1 MKSIKSKLL
10 LTLIP
15 VMIVALVAVS
25 WVNHN
30 KAKEFLVKDFEEKAF
45 LQLELIKS
53 TIADDLTI
61 HMERIK
67 NIAKDANL
75 QGDSRFIKQ
84 SILRERNTEY
94 PEYST
99 FFIANNNG
107 EAFTVDGKSL
117 NVKDSLYFQKI
128 MKENQ
133 EIAVSDPIV
142 TKLSDEQVI
151 VIAAPI
157 KMFNRPMGIV
167 AATLPL
173 TELTKMTEDIKVSE
187 TGYTTILQADG
198 MFITHPNEEL
208 AMKKKLHELDV
219 PELVQ
224 AQNDLEAGKAGTQ
237 NYVFEGEE
245 RYVYYDKIPIIG
257 WSALSVVPVKEA
269 TSQLSYLATLSFV
282 TAAIVIAFC
291 ILIIFIFSSR
301 LVRPIQ
307 KLSSLTTN
315 LAEGDLTI
323 KVENH
328 TNDEVGLLGQ
338 NFNTMVEKIQGMLS
352 KVQEVAN
359 HVKQSSDTLCV
370 SSEDTKNSAEQ
381 VAVTISELATG
392 TNDIANSVT
401 STTNQITTMLNTVD
415 QIASFTDEVIETS
428 EESRNAAKKGHT
440 FSAEAL
446 QKMDE
451 MNHTVLET
459 SEIIGKLDKQSKQI
473 GNIVEMITNIAGQT
487 NLLALNASI
496 EAARAG
502 EHGKGFAVVA
512 EEVRKLAVETT
523 SSADQI
529 SMLINKT
536 QEESHR
542 AVKAAE
548 RGTKVVEEG
557 TQTVIQTT
565 EVFDEIS
572 THVDEVLG
580 RNKEIHEAIQL
591 LKDTG
596 SVIGKEMETIS
607 SFTEEASAG
616 AQEVSATSEEQASS
630 ANVISHDAVKLAALA
645 EELQEMMSQFRVK

>member
-1 MKSIKSKLL
+1 
-10 LTLIP
+10 
-15 VMIVALVAVS
+15 
-25 WVNHN
+25 
-30 KAKEFLVKDFEEKAF
+30 
-45 LQLELIKS
+45 
-53 TIADDLTI
+53 
-61 HMERIK
+61 
-67 NIAKDANL
+67 
-75 QGDSRFIKQ
+75 
-84 SILRERNTEY
+84 
-94 PEYST
+94 
-99 FFIANNNG
+99 
-107 EAFTVDGKSL
+107 
-117 NVKDSLYFQKI
+117 
-128 MKENQ
+128 
-133 EIAVSDPIV
+133 
-142 TKLSDEQVI
+142 
-151 VIAAPI
+151 
-157 KMFNRPMGIV
+157 
-167 AATLPL
+167 
-173 TELTKMTEDIKVSE
+173 
-187 TGYTTILQADG
+187 
-198 MFITHPNEEL
+198 
-208 AMKKKLHELDV
+208 
-219 PELVQ
+219 
-224 AQNDLEAGKAGTQ
+224 
-237 NYVFEGEE
+237 
-245 RYVYYDKIPIIG
+245 
-257 WSALSVVPVKEA
+257 
-269 TSQLSYLATLSFV
+269 
-282 TAAIVIAFC
+282 
-291 ILIIFIFSSR
+291 
-301 LVRPIQ
+301 
-307 KLSSLTTN
+307 
-315 LAEGDLTI
+315 
-323 KVENH
+323 
-328 TNDEVGLLGQ
+328 
-338 NFNTMVEKIQGMLS
+338 MLS